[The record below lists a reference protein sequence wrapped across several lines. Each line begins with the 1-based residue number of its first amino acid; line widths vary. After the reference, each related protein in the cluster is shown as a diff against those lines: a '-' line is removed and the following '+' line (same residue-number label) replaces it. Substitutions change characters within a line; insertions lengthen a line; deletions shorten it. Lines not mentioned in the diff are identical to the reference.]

1 MVRLS
6 VIDSTLQNIYQYF
19 VCLRHVGIF
28 SNGYDCTFP
37 YTTNANTWEKRKIRR
52 CTKLLLCFMKHWR
65 CDTETLSGLASWVLV
80 PVGLE
85 PTSSM
90 RVWGLTACNNFAW
103 DFLLSL
109 CSSLLSLWKAKQIPN
124 LIATE
129 VLYFLVKPVHLIHIT
144 PRYSGFMGV
153 IQSSL
158 ISVENC
164 PLSPLGF
171 WSHHIHAVL
180 ITPLNLVQT
189 YLACEWPNFSRLR
202 ITVGWVKSRLPPM
215 YLM

>member
-6 VIDSTLQNIYQYF
+6 VIGSTLQNIYQYF

-37 YTTNANTWEKRKIRR
+37 YTTDANTWEKRKIRR

-90 RVWGLTACNNFAW
+90 RVWSLTACNNFAW

-124 LIATE
+124 LIGTE
-129 VLYFLVKPVHLIHIT
+129 VLYFLVKLRLYGCNPELIDL
-144 PRYSGFMGV
+144 SGK
-153 IQSSL
+153 L
-158 ISVENC
+158 PTE
-164 PLSPLGF
+164 PTGF
-171 WSHHIHAVL
+171 L
-180 ITPLNLVQT
+180 ITSHTCGVNYTIKSCANLPG
-189 YLACEWPNFSRLR
+189 L
-202 ITVGWVKSRLPPM
+202 WVA
-215 YLM
+215 

>member
-6 VIDSTLQNIYQYF
+6 VIGSTLQNIYQYF

-37 YTTNANTWEKRKIRR
+37 YTTDANTWEKRKIRR

-80 PVGLE
+80 PVGL
-85 PTSSM
+85 
-90 RVWGLTACNNFAW
+90 

-124 LIATE
+124 LIGTE

-158 ISVENC
+158 ISVKNC